1 MIINGVNYEEETMD
15 LMTFLKNH
23 QMEAAHVVVEIN
35 QKIISKSAF
44 EHCIIQKDDVVEIV
58 SFVGGG

>member
-1 MIINGVNYEEETMD
+1 MIINGTRYQEDSMD
-15 LMTFLKNH
+15 LMTFLRAH
-23 QMEAAHVVVEIN
+23 HMEASHVVVEIN

-44 EHCIIQKDDVVEIV
+44 EHCCIQKDDVVEIV